1 MSALKI
7 ADATPASADF
17 VSTDAADLASH
28 MHHCASSHS
37 RLFPVYTALESA
49 HGLVSARIVT
59 VAAIAAVTAISI
71 GLLIA
76 A

>member
-7 ADATPASADF
+7 ADAAPASADF

>member
-7 ADATPASADF
+7 ADTVPAPADF
-17 VSTDAADLASH
+17 VSTDAANLASH

-59 VAAIAAVTAISI
+59 VAAIAVIGVISF
-71 GLLIA
+71 GLLFA

>member
-7 ADATPASADF
+7 AEAAPASADF
-17 VSTDAADLASH
+17 VSTDSADLASH
-28 MHHCASSHS
+28 MHHCAISHS
-37 RLFPVYTALESA
+37 RLFPMYSALESA
-49 HGLVSARIVT
+49 HGVVSVRIVT
-59 VAAIAAVTAISI
+59 VAAIAVIAF